1 MGRLEGK
8 IVLITGAARGM
19 GASHA
24 RAFVEEGAKV
34 AITDILEKEGKY
46 EAAELGEKAIFVRH
60 DVTKESD
67 WEEAVKQTEAA
78 FGPINVLINNAG
90 VTRSIPT
97 VDQSVES
104 YNQVYQIN
112 QLSVFLGMKAVFP
125 SMQKAEKGSIINVS
139 SISGIVGQAASLA
152 YNATKFAVR
161 GMTKSAAV
169 EWGPLN
175 IRVNS
180 IHPGIIRTP
189 MNEAAELQ
197 DILEK
202 TEAGIPLQRPGD
214 SWEIT
219 PLCIFL
225 ASDESSYCTGSEFI
239 IDGGFTAQ

>member
-46 EAAELGEKAIFVRH
+46 EAAELGEKAIFIRH
-60 DVTKESD
+60 DVTKEAD

-90 VTRSIPT
+90 IARSIPT

-104 YNQVYQIN
+104 YNQVYEIN

-125 SMQKAEKGSIINVS
+125 SMQKAKKGSIINVS

-189 MNEAAELQ
+189 MNEAEELQ
-197 DILEK
+197 NILEK
-202 TEAGIPLQRPGD
+202 IEETIPLQRPGD

-239 IDGGFTAQ
+239 IDGGITAQ